1 MSTINLSR
9 TSTRSLLTALF
20 LLVPA
25 VALAVDNGNQG
36 TPQND
41 CEQQATNDY
50 QQNLASCDRNLAD
63 NEPQR
68 LQCHV
73 DFSYDYEDALAAC
86 KNTAQIGG
94 FGSKLHGRF
103 NPVLNGQLQTS
114 EGGGITLKTKAPKF
128 GKLTIN

>member
-1 MSTINLSR
+1 MSTLAVSPLRPR
-9 TSTRSLLTALF
+9 TILAAVF

-25 VALAVDNGNQG
+25 IALGADNGNQG

-41 CEQQATNDY
+41 CERQATSDY

-73 DFSYDYEDALAAC
+73 DFSYEYEDALAAC

-94 FGSKLHGRF
+94 FGGKLHGRF
-103 NPVLNGQLQTS
+103 NPVISGELQTS
-114 EGGGITLKTKAPKF
+114 GGSGPALSAKGLKF
-128 GKLTIN
+128 GAFAAD